1 MKDGIKMLLKIYAL
15 TALLVV
21 VVSGGVFAD
30 ERTGNL
36 VFNAMKKIQETHE
49 VFLGDIEKIKAEREA
64 AIAER
69 VAVKKQY
76 EKARDGSLDQR
87 EFHARFSYAQAK
99 VYRAL
104 FNEAKLTRKVAA
116 KQLGVL
122 NKLND
127 SITSGDAAIN
137 AKGAI
142 FVVEAAKPFLNNGKS
157 LLTSLAQYR
166 DKITDPIINS
176 KLNAAYDTAR
186 MLSKYVEHI
195 ERGKTSKY
203 TSQLVLKQKVEEL
216 IDQLNALY
224 VQTDI
229 FMDMLRD
236 KTTVLKMINQ
246 LAASEAATWVVSD
259 GKKVISQVSNDV
271 MSKLM
276 EVLDESDE
284 DLTALVTGVLD
295 DDHQDV
301 ETQGHVQK
309 WANPNF

>member
-116 KQLGVL
+116 KQLGIL

-127 SITSGDAAIN
+127 SITSGEAEIN

-142 FVVEAAKPFLNNGKS
+142 SVVEAAKPFLNNGKS

-203 TSQLVLKQKVEEL
+203 ASQLVLKQKVEEL

-246 LAASEAATWVVSD
+246 LAASEAAIWVVSD
-259 GKKVISQVSNDV
+259 GKKVIRQLSSDV
-271 MSKLM
+271 MSSLM
-276 EVLDESDE
+276 DVLSESDE
-284 DLTALVTGVLD
+284 DLTALVSGVLD
-295 DDHQDV
+295 DDNQDI
-301 ETQGHVQK
+301 ETPGYVQN
-309 WANPNF
+309 WTNPNF